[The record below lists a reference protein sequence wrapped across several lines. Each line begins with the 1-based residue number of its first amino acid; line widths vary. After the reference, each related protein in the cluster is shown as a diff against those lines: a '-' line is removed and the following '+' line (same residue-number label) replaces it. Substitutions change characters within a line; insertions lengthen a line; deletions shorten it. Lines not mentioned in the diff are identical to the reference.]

1 MLLNPL
7 EIDFFGESSLT
18 NLIKRTSLIIIKTM
32 NIEENK
38 IKIISLGIL
47 AKFVVTA
54 SPQIPTKIC
63 TLYPKNRVDTCETFV
78 LHP

>member
-1 MLLNPL
+1 
-7 EIDFFGESSLT
+7 
-18 NLIKRTSLIIIKTM
+18 M